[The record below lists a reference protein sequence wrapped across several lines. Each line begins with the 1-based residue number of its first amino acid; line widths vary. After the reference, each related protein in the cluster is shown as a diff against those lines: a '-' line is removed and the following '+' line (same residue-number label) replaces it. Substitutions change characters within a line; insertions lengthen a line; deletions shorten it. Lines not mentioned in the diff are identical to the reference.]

1 MKTSKVTIISPSI
14 NRDKEFRERLTGSST
29 SDKELLAV
37 IREAFNEDKNG
48 MFSREGGVIKVNES
62 RYEGSNGEGGC
73 GKREELEI
81 RAKLFLQ
88 DFDSNSAADAIEAVL
103 NHIGE

>member
-1 MKTSKVTIISPSI
+1 MISV
-14 NRDKEFRERLTGSST
+14 D
-29 SDKELLAV
+29 
-37 IREAFNEDKNG
+37 
-48 MFSREGGVIKVNES
+48 ES
-62 RYEGSNGEGGC
+62 RYNGNSGGC